1 MNMNN
6 NNNNSWIHKPSLET
20 LLDSSSPNTTIHLF
34 AFNVCTSNKYPFLQV
49 LLEKKHTDTDDTTTN
64 NNNNN
69 LLQLPS
75 FTFTSDTDFETEA
88 VQIVQSLVSP
98 ILQPLLI
105 TWIGLWYC
113 ETNDK
118 RIALLSMEGDFTC
131 FATWTRYATI
141 DFALASEIA
150 NQNAVGPIGIDPE
163 LCQMVQYN
171 PDLVRLYKDTEP
183 ETNPFPCPEPV
194 FLACDSNEKS
204 TFRLIFGPPK
214 SYAWGT
220 HLGPHHFF
228 YRTIHRC
235 NPEAHKYLNKFALF
249 VDGNEILF
257 VTEHDTTNILLQ
269 PSDIEQYNYVAILV
283 VSPQN
288 TLPDV
293 LVKNYNDFIS
303 LTKYIL

>member
-1 MNMNN
+1 MNN

-20 LLDSSSPNTTIHLF
+20 LLDYSSSSSSPIDIF

-49 LLEKKHTDTDDTTTN
+49 LLEKKHTDADTNT
-64 NNNNN
+64 NN

-75 FTFTSDTDFETEA
+75 FISNNNIETEA
-88 VQIVQSLVSP
+88 VQFIQSLVSP
-98 ILQPLLI
+98 ILQTQI

-131 FATWTRYATI
+131 FATWTRYSTI
-141 DFALASEIA
+141 DFALASEMA

-171 PDLVRLYKDTEP
+171 PDLVRLYKDSEP

-194 FLACDSNEKS
+194 FLACDSKEKA

-249 VDGNEILF
+249 IDGNEILF
-257 VTEHDTTNILLQ
+257 VTEHDTNNILLQ
-269 PSDIEQYNYVAILV
+269 PSDIEQYNYVAILI

-303 LTKYIL
+303 LTQYIL